1 MSQHLVELVGVRKS
15 YVDRGAFTARLAGQ
29 STRAVHAIAGLDLK
43 IERGETVGLVGESG
57 CGKST
62 LARALVRLEAID
74 AGDIVFDGRNVT
86 ALRERELGWF
96 RKRAQIVFQDPQ
108 SALNRS
114 IKVEAILAR
123 ALALREGVRSRE
135 RCGELLR
142 MVGLDPSF
150 VDRYPHE
157 LSGGQRQRVN
167 IARAL
172 AVEPD
177 FLVLDEPVSALDV
190 SIQAQ
195 VLNLLED
202 LKERLGLTCLFVSH
216 DLNVVRYLC
225 DRVAV
230 MYLGRLV
237 EVGPVEEIYAAPAHP
252 YTRLLL
258 SAVAEPDPA
267 LRHQPIAADGEVPSP
282 FAPPPGCPFHP
293 RCPDAFG
300 PCRTVH
306 PSRFREKDSLVAC
319 HLYGTEPAD
328 PHQWD
333 A

>member
-62 LARALVRLEAID
+62 LARALVRLEAVD

-300 PCRTVH
+300 PCRTVL
-306 PSRFREKDSLVAC
+306 PPRFREKDSLVAC